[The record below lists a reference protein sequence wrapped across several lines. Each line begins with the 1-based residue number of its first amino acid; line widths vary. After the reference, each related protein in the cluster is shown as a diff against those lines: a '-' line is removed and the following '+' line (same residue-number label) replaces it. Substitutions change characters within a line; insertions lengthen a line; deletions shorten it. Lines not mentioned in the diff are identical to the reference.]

1 MPEVRETDNADSC
14 GRQSEEP
21 HKQPGKEDE
30 EKNISEEGRKR
41 MIRYMDIIGDK
52 RFDKLVKEELESLV
66 WCLDE
71 KPLDVPYIKLKIKI
85 VGKEPRHISD
95 RKPKKRR
102 FLIFGKEKKSCQ

>member
-1 MPEVRETDNADSC
+1 
-14 GRQSEEP
+14 
-21 HKQPGKEDE
+21 
-30 EKNISEEGRKR
+30 

-52 RFDKLVKEELESLV
+52 RFDKLVKEELGSPV
-66 WCLDE
+66 WCLAG

-102 FLIFGKEKKSCQ
+102 FSIFGKEKKSWG